1 MPGAS
6 AGQHHCRFLEARSD
20 NPNARA
26 TLALFTQASATV
38 ELIEVAPEEA
48 AMADAVG
55 GFVERPGRLDIV
67 VYAATRVGT
76 FAQAEMTLAQ
86 RDATHDTNLRG
97 AFLVFRDAV
106 RQMKGQGSGAIVAVS
121 TMGSLHPVLGGNTAY
136 GST

>member
-1 MPGAS
+1 
-6 AGQHHCRFLEARSD
+6 
-20 NPNARA
+20 
-26 TLALFTQASATV
+26 
-38 ELIEVAPEEA
+38 
-48 AMADAVG
+48 MADAVG

-67 VYAATRVGT
+67 VYAATRIGT
-76 FAQAEMTLAQ
+76 FAQPEMTLAQ

-136 GST
+136 SST